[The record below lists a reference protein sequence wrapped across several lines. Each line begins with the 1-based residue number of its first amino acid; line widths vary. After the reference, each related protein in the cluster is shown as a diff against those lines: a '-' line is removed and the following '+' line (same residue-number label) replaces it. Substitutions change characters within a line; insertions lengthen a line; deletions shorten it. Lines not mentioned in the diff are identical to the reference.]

1 VSRIERRH
9 RIARVLGSRFMLVA
23 TTLLTLGLLAGVAQ
37 AAGGGGKTDEEL
49 IKEAIFQGIN
59 LLIILGLIAYF
70 ARKPITEFFAERRQG
85 IQSELTEAASL
96 LEQAEKRNS
105 ELQRRLVDLSSEI
118 EEIKDAA
125 GRRAEEEAERIIA
138 DARATAERI
147 RRDASAAVDQELRRA
162 KAELREEAA
171 DLALEIA
178 SRKLSDNVT
187 DTDRDRL
194 IDEFITRVEPAAGA
208 GEGASR

>member
-1 VSRIERRH
+1 MRRPDSRSI
-9 RIARVLGSRFMLVA
+9 INMAA
-23 TTLLTLGLLAGVAQ
+23 TLLGTGLLAGVAQ
-37 AAGGGGKTDEEL
+37 AAGGGKSDEEL
-49 IKEAIFQGIN
+49 VKEAIFQGIN
-59 LLIILGLIAYF
+59 LLIILGLIVYF
-70 ARKPITEFFAERRQG
+70 ARKPIVQFFAERRQG

-118 EEIKDAA
+118 EGIKDAA

-162 KAELREEAA
+162 QTELREEAA

-178 SRKLSDNVT
+178 SRKLSDHVS
-187 DTDRDRL
+187 DSDRDRL

-208 GEGASR
+208 GEGVSR